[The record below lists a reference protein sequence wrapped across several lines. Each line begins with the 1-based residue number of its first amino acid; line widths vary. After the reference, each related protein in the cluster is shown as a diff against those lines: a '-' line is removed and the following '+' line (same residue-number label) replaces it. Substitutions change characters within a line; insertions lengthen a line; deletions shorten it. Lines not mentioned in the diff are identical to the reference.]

1 MTMKSVESGI
11 IYVGIPPTG
20 AVNSPFSASA
30 STSESAQRIKV
41 RSTLRDKFKTGSHA
55 VLAFVIGV
63 LLASCAWVANQG
75 WTIAALLVFGEFSWS
90 SAWEHILLLIIGSVA
105 TTTAFATSFNLI
117 FSSILDEYDDDD
129 KDKDS
134 VLSAYRKDV
143 ADVLHDIGE
152 HGMVTG
158 YIGCM
163 SLFKILLD
171 KKLIAIGVLKTPN
184 DPFNAT
190 MIVGMLMWVLCTKMR
205 DYNKAVKRVDSLQ
218 RQDVFVGVPNCVVS
232 EDEQDNLIRHF

>member
-1 MTMKSVESGI
+1 MKSIESGI
-11 IYVGIPPTG
+11 IYVGIPPSG
-20 AVNSPFSASA
+20 DMNSPF
-30 STSESAQRIKV
+30 STSESAQRTIV

-63 LLASCAWVANQG
+63 LLAFCAWVANQG

-90 SAWEHILLLIIGSVA
+90 SAWKHILLLIIGSVA
-105 TTTAFATSFNLI
+105 TTIAFATSFNLI

-129 KDKDS
+129 KGKDS
-134 VLSAYRKDV
+134 ELSAYRKDV
-143 ADVLHDIGE
+143 ADALHDIGE
-152 HGMVTG
+152 HGMVAG

-163 SLFKILLD
+163 SLFKVLLD

-190 MIVGMLMWVLCTKMR
+190 MIVGMLMWVLCTKIR
-205 DYNKAVKRVDSLQ
+205 DYIKAVKRVNSRQ
-218 RQDVFVGVPNCVVS
+218 RQDVFVGVPNCAVS
-232 EDEQDNLIRHF
+232 ADEHDNLI